1 MCSFLTKLENSLL
14 RWPKLIASR
23 FEVVEHC
30 NDAMLS
36 PYTNYTCMYVH
47 YVTLFRDIKDIA
59 TTSPPMWQRTLKKIT
74 HLKKNVQNALN
85 LGSSQRTL
93 KKQSKILGV
102 ISVHASAFLL
112 IKLLTCIAL

>member
-14 RWPKLIASR
+14 RWLELIASR

-36 PYTNYTCMYVH
+36 PYINYTCMYVH

-59 TTSPPMWQRTLKKIT
+59 TTSPPMWQRTLKKNNAFR
-74 HLKKNVQNALN
+74 KK
-85 LGSSQRTL
+85 
-93 KKQSKILGV
+93 KCSKCVKFEFKSMDFEKTIKDFGCYKCP
-102 ISVHASAFLL
+102 SAFLL

>member
-14 RWPKLIASR
+14 RWLKLIASR

-36 PYTNYTCMYVH
+36 PYINYTCMYVH

-74 HLKKNVQNALN
+74 HFEEKKC
-85 LGSSQRTL
+85 
-93 KKQSKILGV
+93 SKCVKFGFKSMHFEKTIKDFGCYKCP
-102 ISVHASAFLL
+102 SAFLL

>member
-14 RWPKLIASR
+14 RWLKLIASR

-36 PYTNYTCMYVH
+36 PYINYTCMYVH

-74 HLKKNVQNALN
+74 HFEKKNVQNALN
-85 LGSSQRTL
+85 LGSSQWTL

-102 ISVHASAFLL
+102 ISVHRHFY
-112 IKLLTCIAL
+112 